1 MVVIGRPGFALD
13 TIAISAQGAGGPCRF
28 AGLRPEESDVP
39 PPEHPGQTAC
49 APIAQSLETHP
60 LAPRLITPKA
70 IIVMGVSGSGKST
83 LGPLLAGTF
92 NCQFIEGDA
101 FHGPDNVAKMSAGQP
116 LQDEDRWP
124 WLDRLGAA
132 LNLAVT
138 KDGVG
143 VAACSA
149 LKRRY
154 RERLAQAIE
163 APLAFVFLRADRD
176 ELTRRLTNRPGHY
189 MPASLIASQ
198 FETLEPP
205 GPDEPVLALD
215 ARQPPQELCVAACA
229 WLARPTRLGGD
240 ADQHHREES

>member
-1 MVVIGRPGFALD
+1 
-13 TIAISAQGAGGPCRF
+13 
-28 AGLRPEESDVP
+28 VP

-49 APIAQSLETHP
+49 APTALQTTA
-60 LAPRLITPKA
+60 APRIAPKA

-83 LGPLLAGTF
+83 LGPLLAGTL
-92 NCQFIEGDA
+92 NCRFLEGDA

-132 LNLAVT
+132 LNAATLT
-138 KDGVG
+138 DGIG

-154 RERLAQAIE
+154 RERLQAAVQ
-163 APLAFVFLRADRD
+163 APMAFVFLKADRD
-176 ELTRRLTNRPGHY
+176 ELTRRLNNRPGHY

-198 FETLEPP
+198 FEALEVP
-205 GPDEPVLALD
+205 GADEPVLALD
-215 ARQPPQELCVAACA
+215 ARRPPQELCAAACA
-229 WLARPTRLGGD
+229 WLAEPP
-240 ADQHHREES
+240 HPEET